1 MSKSEKS
8 YDSKMKGESSKS
20 FQRFLIYRNLPP
32 EKRTLKKVMEE
43 LCHQKSPKF
52 NQDNKVTINSLKK
65 NSERWFWVE
74 RAELYDHNKLLQE
87 IQENESEF
95 KKVSKDFKK
104 LFKKILNFSDELLTR
119 IIDNENDYAL
129 STQIKML
136 QDMMNTLS
144 KAHEQFRL
152 ASGRSTTNNTN
163 YHTGELEV
171 NNKIVGEENIFE
183 HTDEELERILTI
195 NDDFNEEFVDEL

>member
-8 YDSKMKGESSKS
+8 YDSKMRGESSKL
-20 FQRFLIYRNLPP
+20 FQRFIIYRNLPP
-32 EKRTLKKVMEE
+32 EIRSIKKVCEILNRE
-43 LCHQKSPKF
+43 SSGNTAHDNKF
-52 NQDNKVTINSLKK
+52 NEKTLQK
-65 NSERWFWVE
+65 NSEKWFWVE

-95 KKVSKDFKK
+95 KEVSKDFKRI
-104 LFKKILNFSDELLTR
+104 FKKILNFSDELLTR

-136 QDMMNTLS
+136 QDMMNTLA

-195 NDDFNEEFVDEL
+195 NDEFNEKFVDEL

>member
-43 LCHQKSPKF
+43 LCHQKSQKF
-52 NQDNKVTINSLKK
+52 DQDNKVTINSLKK

-195 NDDFNEEFVDEL
+195 NDDFNEKFVDEL

>member
-20 FQRFLIYRNLPP
+20 FQRFLIYRNLPH
-32 EKRTLKKVMEE
+32 EKRPLKKVMEE
-43 LCHQKSPKF
+43 LCNQKSPKF
-52 NQDNKVTINSLKK
+52 NKDNKVTINSLKK

-195 NDDFNEEFVDEL
+195 NDEFNEKFVDEL

>member
-1 MSKSEKS
+1 
-8 YDSKMKGESSKS
+8 MKGESSKS

-87 IQENESEF
+87 IQENGFIKTGTEMP
-95 KKVSKDFKK
+95 
-104 LFKKILNFSDELLTR
+104 LKI
-119 IIDNENDYAL
+119 I
-129 STQIKML
+129 
-136 QDMMNTLS
+136 
-144 KAHEQFRL
+144 
-152 ASGRSTTNNTN
+152 
-163 YHTGELEV
+163 
-171 NNKIVGEENIFE
+171 
-183 HTDEELERILTI
+183 
-195 NDDFNEEFVDEL
+195 

>member
-8 YDSKMKGESSKS
+8 YDSKMKGESSKL

-43 LCHQKSPKF
+43 LCHQKSPDSVK
-52 NQDNKVTINSLKK
+52 DNKVTINSLKK

>member
-1 MSKSEKS
+1 MRKSEKS

-163 YHTGELEV
+163 YHAGELEV

-195 NDDFNEEFVDEL
+195 NDEFNEKFVDEL

>member
-43 LCHQKSPKF
+43 LCHQKSPDSVK
-52 NQDNKVTINSLKK
+52 DNKVTINSLKK

-195 NDDFNEEFVDEL
+195 NDEFNEKFVDEL